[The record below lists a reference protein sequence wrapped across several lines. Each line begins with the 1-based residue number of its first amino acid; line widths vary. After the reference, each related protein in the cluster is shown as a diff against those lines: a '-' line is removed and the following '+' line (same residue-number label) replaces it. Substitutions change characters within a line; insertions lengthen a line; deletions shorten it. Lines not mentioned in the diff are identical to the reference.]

1 MNAGGTQTH
10 RLFLAL
16 WPDEATRTRLAQV
29 ARQWSRHPVSA
40 ANLHMT
46 LHFLGSCT
54 PETQQCYIN
63 TISGISFKPF
73 EIKLNHLGGWPRS
86 RIQWLGSSETP
97 AALAV
102 LVEAL
107 GVALAECGYQPDA
120 RPFAPHV
127 TLSRNERNPRIKA
140 GLPAIVW
147 PVRDFVL
154 VESVR
159 VDGAVRYLVRERWPG
174 RQ

>member
-1 MNAGGTQTH
+1 VNAGGAQTH

-16 WPDEATRTRLAQV
+16 WPDEATRNQLAQV
-29 ARQWSRHPVSA
+29 ARQWSRRPVSA

-54 PETQQCYIN
+54 PDVQQCYIN
-63 TISGISFKPF
+63 SISRISIDPF
-73 EIKLNHLGGWPRS
+73 EIKLNYLGGWPRS
-86 RIQWLGSSETP
+86 RIQWLGSSEVPVALP
-97 AALAV
+97 A

-107 GVALAECGYQPDA
+107 GTALTGCGYQPDT

-140 GLPAIVW
+140 GLPAVIW

-154 VESVR
+154 AESVR
-159 VDGAVRYLVRERWPG
+159 VDGTVRYLVRERWPG